1 MFEKIKACFK
11 IPDLRNKL
19 LFTIAI
25 LAIYRL
31 GNHIPC
37 PGINAK
43 ALIGFFETARN
54 TMFGLFDIFVGGGLS
69 RGTIF
74 ALGIMPYISASI
86 IFQLL
91 GAAMPAIQRIQRE
104 GEEGRR
110 KITQYTRYL
119 TVGIC
124 IIQGLGVAIFM
135 ESMRGIAGE
144 AVIPHPGFAFRLL
157 AILTLT
163 TGTIFIMWLGELITE
178 KGIGNGI
185 SLIIMIGIVAT
196 FPTSGLNT
204 IRMLRTGALTIVEFL
219 FFIAV
224 MIGVMAAIVF
234 VTQAQ
239 RRIPVQYAQRVIG
252 RKIYGGRSTHIPLN
266 VNTAGVIPIIF
277 AQSMLM
283 FPATIT
289 TFLPTSQI
297 ATEIGMFFKPGHW
310 LYNIIYAMLIVFF
323 AYFYTSVVINPTD
336 LADNM
341 KKYGGFIPGIRPG
354 TSTAGYIDK
363 VLSRITLPGAL
374 FFAAVAI
381 FPIYVIN
388 KLNVPFFFGG
398 TSIII
403 TVGVVLDTVRQ
414 IESQLIM
421 RHYEGFIKK
430 GRIRGRRG

>member
-163 TGTIFIMWLGELITE
+163 TGTIFVMWLGELITE

-219 FFIAV
+219 FFIVV